1 MLLIYF
7 FLFYEIDNLFSLN
20 IVFSKRKYL
29 KYCIFRKFMNSK
41 PKQISFLE
49 FLIDENASPDD
60 SLGEVIF
67 PKGFEVRDLENLRKE
82 FEILAN
88 RYGLSLPAKL
98 KKGNLV
104 LEWKPLPGEIQ
115 NNTEKKFGKVKLKPK
130 VSNLTTEELIA
141 FSESFVNIQKN

>member
-1 MLLIYF
+1 MSQYIQNKNPIATVAELVVCAQRGDRGAMGE
-7 FLFYEIDNLFSLN
+7 LFNRYRQHVMTIA
-20 IVFSKRKYL
+20 
-29 KYCIFRKFMNSK
+29 YCR
-41 PKQISFLE
+41 LG
-49 FLIDENASPDD
+49 DENESQDD